1 MMSKN
6 THFEDLWE
14 MCETFHKNS
23 EGFTQPLDLDE
34 LIMKIG
40 LYQSFAKKTNIST
53 EELQKV
59 KSRVLGEIL
68 FFLTNLSV
76 RDNVDVF
83 NALLIALKSRQV
95 T

>member
-1 MMSKN
+1 MSK

-14 MCETFHKNS
+14 MCETAHKNS
-23 EGFTQPLDLDE
+23 GSFTHPLDIDE

-40 LYQSFAKKTNIST
+40 LYQSFSKKINIS
-53 EELQKV
+53 EEEMQKV
-59 KSRVLGEIL
+59 KSRIFGEIL
-68 FFLTNLSV
+68 FFLTDLSI

-83 NALLIALKSRQV
+83 KALLDALKSRQV